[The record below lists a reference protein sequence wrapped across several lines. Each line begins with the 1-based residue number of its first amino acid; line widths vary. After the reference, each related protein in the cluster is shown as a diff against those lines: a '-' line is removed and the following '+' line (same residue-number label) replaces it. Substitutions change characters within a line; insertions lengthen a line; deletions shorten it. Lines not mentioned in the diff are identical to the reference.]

1 MYPTEAEP
9 VRLLAMNHADIALP
23 DGAQGETHPWYVVRV
38 RPNSEWK
45 TSASLTGRGYEVFL
59 PLYRR
64 TKEKAR
70 RRVLAMPLFP
80 GYVFCRFDGR
90 NLVPIVSATGVVQV
104 LSRDR
109 KPEAVEESEIF
120 ALQSM
125 TGANLPLE
133 PWPAFETGQK
143 IKILH
148 GPLAGVE
155 GHVVRDAAKPRL
167 VVSVSLLRRS
177 VVTQINREYLEPL
190 VYAQQPPSRM
200 RRPIA

>member
-1 MYPTEAEP
+1 MTHTNNA
-9 VRLLAMNHADIALP
+9 LL
-23 DGAQGETHPWYVVRV
+23 GGSQRETHPWYVVRV

-45 TSASLTGRGYEVFL
+45 TTASLTGRGYEVFL
-59 PLYRR
+59 PLCRR
-64 TKEKAR
+64 VREKAHR
-70 RRVLAMPLFP
+70 KVAAVPLFP
-80 GYVFCRFDGR
+80 GYLFCRFDGR
-90 NLVPIVSATGVVQV
+90 NLVPIVSATGVVQI

-125 TGANLPLE
+125 TGANMLLE

-155 GHVVRDAAKPRL
+155 GHIVRDPGKPRL

-177 VVTQINREYLEPL
+177 VVTQINREYLEPP
-190 VYAQQPPSRM
+190 VNYGIGQSAP
-200 RRPIA
+200 

>member
-1 MYPTEAEP
+1 
-9 VRLLAMNHADIALP
+9 MNHTNNALSV
-23 DGAQGETHPWYVVRV
+23 GIERETHPWYVVRV

-45 TSASLTGRGYEVFL
+45 TTASLTGRGYEVFL

-64 TKEKAR
+64 AKEKAR
-70 RRVLAMPLFP
+70 RVVAVPLFP
-80 GYVFCRFDGR
+80 GYVFCRFDR
-90 NLVPIVSATGVVQV
+90 QNLVPIVSATGVVQV

-109 KPEAVEESEIF
+109 KPEAVEESEMF

-125 TGANLPLE
+125 TGANMPLE
-133 PWPAFETGQK
+133 PWPSFETGQK

-155 GHVVRDAAKPRL
+155 GHVVRDATKPRL
-167 VVSVSLLRRS
+167 VVSLSLLRRS

-190 VYAQQPPSRM
+190 VYAQQPSAG
-200 RRPIA
+200 RRSIT